1 MMRWVYACVV
11 WLVQPFLRAKLRRR
25 AVAEPGY
32 GEAMDER
39 FGYYTQPAE
48 PRESPQTANVGK
60 FGTVVSPAAN
70 RFIWVHAVSLG
81 EARAAAVLVAQLRL
95 QYPGMRLLLTHGTAT
110 GRALGKALLQS
121 GDVQVWQPWDTVGA
135 VTRFVQH
142 FRPRMGLLIET
153 EVWPN
158 MVATFKRLQ
167 VPLCLVNARL
177 SDKSLRQALRLGALS
192 KPAFAGLHAVWAQ
205 TPEDAAR
212 LQQLGAPVLGSL
224 GNFKF
229 DATPEAA
236 QLKQGAAWRG
246 AQSKPV
252 VMFASSREG
261 EERML
266 IDVLRAPL
274 QADSQAVMA
283 LTFQTKFE
291 SNWPLAPVH
300 NAQEAIKN
308 IASDVQWLI
317 VPRHPQRFD
326 EVACLFAEAGFNV
339 SRRSA
344 WGDSPAVA
352 DVWVGDSLGEMA
364 LYFGLA
370 DVALLGGSFAPLGG
384 QNLIEAAACGCPVVM
399 GPHTFNFAQA
409 AELSVEG
416 GAAFVVPD
424 IATAVDQARALV
436 QSAAHLAL
444 ARAAALALN
453 HAHRGAA
460 ERTAMAIHQLLG

>member
-1 MMRWVYACVV
+1 
-11 WLVQPFLRAKLRRR
+11 
-25 AVAEPGY
+25 
-32 GEAMDER
+32 
-39 FGYYTQPAE
+39 
-48 PRESPQTANVGK
+48 
-60 FGTVVSPAAN
+60 
-70 RFIWVHAVSLG
+70 
-81 EARAAAVLVAQLRL
+81 
-95 QYPGMRLLLTHGTAT
+95 LLLTHGTAT
-110 GRALGKALLQS
+110 GRAQGKALLQN
-121 GDVQVWQPWDTVGA
+121 GDLQVWQPWDTVGA

-142 FRPRMGLLIET
+142 FKPRMGLLIET

-158 MVATFKRLQ
+158 MVATCKRLQ

-177 SDKSLRQALRLGALS
+177 SDKSLRQALRLRGLS

-212 LQQLGAPVLGSL
+212 LQQLGARVLGSL

-229 DATPEAA
+229 DATPDTMQLA
-236 QLKQGAAWRG
+236 QGVQWRG

-266 IDVLRAPL
+266 IDVLRATLQGDL
-274 QADSQAVMA
+274 QAAMAIASQSN
-283 LTFQTKFE
+283 FE
-291 SNWPLAPVH
+291 LNRPLAPMQSL
-300 NAQEAIKN
+300 QEAIKN
-308 IASDVQWLI
+308 IANDVQWLI

-326 EVACLFAEAGFNV
+326 EVARLFAEAGFSV
-339 SRRSA
+339 SRRSS
-344 WGDSPAVA
+344 WGAFPVGA
-352 DVWVGDSLGEMA
+352 DVWLGDSLGEMA

-409 AELSVEG
+409 AELSVAG
-416 GAAFVVPD
+416 GAAFEVPD
-424 IATAVDQARALV
+424 IAAAVDQARALV
-436 QSAAHLAL
+436 QSATDLAQAH
-444 ARAAALALN
+444 AAALALN
-453 HAHRGAA
+453 QAHRGAA

>member
-1 MMRWVYACVV
+1 M
-11 WLVQPFLRAKLRRR
+11 VQPLLRAKLRRR

-32 GEAMDER
+32 GEDMDER
-39 FGYYTQPAE
+39 FGYYAK
-48 PRESPQTANVGK
+48 AG
-60 FGTVVSPAAN
+60 GALGAN

-81 EARAAAVLVAQLRL
+81 EARAAAALVAQLRL

-110 GRALGKALLQS
+110 GRAQGKALLQT
-121 GDVQVWQPWDTVGA
+121 GDVQVWQPWDTMGA

-142 FRPRMGLLIET
+142 FQPRMGLLIET

-158 MVATFKRLQ
+158 MVAVCKQLQ

-177 SDKSLRQALRLGALS
+177 SEKSLRQALRLGALS

-212 LQQLGAPVLGSL
+212 LQQLGAPVRGSL

-229 DATPEAA
+229 DATPDAA
-236 QLKQGAAWRG
+236 QLSQGAQWRR
-246 AQSKPV
+246 AQAKPV

-261 EERML
+261 EERMFL
-266 IDVLRAPL
+266 
-274 QADSQAVMA
+274 
-283 LTFQTKFE
+283 E
-291 SNWPLAPVH
+291 SNMPADG
-300 NAQEAIKN
+300 AQTAQAAIKN

-326 EVACLFAEAGFNV
+326 EVADLFAGAGFSV
-339 SRRSA
+339 SRRRN
-344 WGDSPAVA
+344 WGASPVSA
-352 DVWVGDSLGEMA
+352 DVWIGDSLGEMA

-409 AELSVEG
+409 AELSLAA
-416 GAAFVVPD
+416 GAAFEVSDMAAAVVK
-424 IATAVDQARALV
+424 ARALA
-436 QSAAHLAL
+436 QSATDLAQ

-453 HAHRGAA
+453 QAHRGAA